1 MRMHELYSIPIAR
14 ADGTQATLAEFR
26 GKALLLVNVASKC
39 GLTPQYDAL
48 ERIHKKYASQG
59 LQVLGFPSNDFGSQE
74 PGTNAEIQA
83 FCRLNYGVTF
93 PVFAKLTV
101 KGNGQHPL
109 YAYLTRVFPRATRKG
124 SALLKLLRRLIHPKS
139 FTGQAGEIAWNFEKF
154 LIDREGAVVG
164 RFAPDVTPDNPLLT
178 GAIEA
183 ELAKA

>member
-1 MRMHELYSIPIAR
+1 MQELYSIPVSR

-48 ERIHKKYASQG
+48 ERIHKKYASKG

-74 PGTNAEIQA
+74 PGTNAEIQE

-101 KGNGQHPL
+101 KGSGQHPL

-124 SALLKLLRRLIHPKS
+124 SSLLKFLRKLIHPKS
-139 FTGQAGEIAWNFEKF
+139 FTGETGEIAWNFEKF
-154 LIDREGAVVG
+154 LIDRKGAVVG
-164 RFAPDVTPDNPLLT
+164 RYAPDIVPDNPLLI

-183 ELAKA
+183 ELAKG